1 MQNNQDTWDNM
12 YMPGDKSIRTSSAL
26 AAPNNITNVGN
37 GYSYKS
43 YDGKEWPTL
52 KLAMEYNDKLLKSMK
67 INPDSLL
74 YNTDGRTTDLYD
86 IENRSR

>member
-1 MQNNQDTWDNM
+1 
-12 YMPGDKSIRTSSAL
+12 MPGDKAVRFTGIL
-26 AAPNNITNVGN
+26 DEPENITNTAK

-67 INPDSLL
+67 INPNPMFYGIEDI
-74 YNTDGRTTDLYD
+74 TPGLYD